1 MPKILL
7 IRFSS
12 IGDIVLIT
20 PVIRAAKK
28 QIEGAEIH
36 LLTKKAFLP
45 VVQSNPYLDKIHVI
59 DSKVSEVMTDLKN
72 EQFDFVADLHN
83 NLRSARVKRGLRVE
97 SASFPKLNWE
107 KWLLVNFKKNRMPDI
122 HIVERYIYTLARF
135 GVTLDG
141 EGLDY
146 FIPDEDKVNLKEA
159 LPESFQQGYLAW
171 VIGGSYFTKMM
182 PVDKVISIARKIN
195 KPLVLLGGPGD
206 RENGKEIKLRM
217 GDQVFNACGS
227 FSINAS
233 ASLVE
238 QSKGVITNDTG
249 LMHVAAAFHKPVLS
263 VWGNTTPDLG
273 MYPYLP
279 GKEHLSK
286 IMEIEDLSCRPCSK
300 LGHKKCPKKHFYCM
314 QLLDEDVIAEWAN
327 GQF

>member
-1 MPKILL
+1 MPKILI

-12 IGDIVLIT
+12 IGDIVLTT

-28 QIEGAEIH
+28 QIENAEVH

-45 VVQSNPYLDKIHVI
+45 VVEANPYLDKIHVI
-59 DSKVSEVMTDLKN
+59 NSKVSEVMPDLKKEN
-72 EQFDFVADLHN
+72 FDFVADLHN
-83 NLRSARVKRGLRVE
+83 NLRSSRVKRGLRVE

-107 KWLLVNFKKNRMPDI
+107 KWLLVNFKKNRMPDL

-135 GVTLDG
+135 GVTADG

-146 FIPDEDKVNLKEA
+146 FIPDEEKVDLKKA
-159 LPESFQQGYLAW
+159 LPDSFQKGYLAW
-171 VIGGSYFTKMM
+171 VIGGSYYTKMM
-182 PVDKVISIARKIN
+182 PVDKVLSIARKI
-195 KPLVLLGGPGD
+195 KQPIVLLGGPED
-206 RENGKEIKLRM
+206 RENGKEIRMRM
-217 GDQVFNACGS
+217 GDQVYNACGE

-238 QSKGVITNDTG
+238 QASAVITNDTG
-249 LMHVAAAFHKPVLS
+249 LMHVAAAFNRPVLS

-273 MYPYLP
+273 MYPYMP
-279 GKEHLSK
+279 GKEGLSK
-286 IMEIEDLSCRPCSK
+286 IMQIEDLSCRPCSK

-314 QLLDEDVIAEWAN
+314 RLLDEDVIAEWAN
-327 GQF
+327 QAF